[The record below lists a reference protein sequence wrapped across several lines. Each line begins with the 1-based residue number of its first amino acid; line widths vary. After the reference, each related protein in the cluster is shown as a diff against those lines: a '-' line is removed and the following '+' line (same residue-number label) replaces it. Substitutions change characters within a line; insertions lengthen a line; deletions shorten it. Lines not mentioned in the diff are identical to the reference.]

1 MKIFKARLKWA
12 FISLIAFCL
21 ALAGM
26 ALDGLALFLEPVR
39 TFSERYWTAMLKV
52 HPVVPIAGGAM
63 LMLGNDF
70 DLIEGVPPVDLQD
83 GNNDGDYVNVKNFS
97 RIGVLF
103 VSGLGTATQDPTLTI
118 QQATNN
124 SGGSVAAL
132 NFTTIF
138 RKQAAT
144 NLTGTGVWTRT
155 TQTASN
161 TYTNGT
167 SAEEVLMWYVEFDE
181 KELDIANGM
190 DHIRATVA
198 DVSGNAQPGYIM
210 YIGKPKYPS
219 APESV
224 ISPL

>member
-1 MKIFKARLKWA
+1 MKIIKARLKWV
-12 FISLIAFCL
+12 FISLVAFCL

-26 ALDGLALFLEPVR
+26 VLDGLALFLEPFR

-70 DLIEGVPPVDLQD
+70 DLIEGVPAVDLQT
-83 GNNDGDYVNVKNFS
+83 GANDGDYVNVKNFS

-103 VSGLGTATQDPTLTI
+103 VSGVGTAADDPTLTI
-118 QQATNN
+118 EQATNN
-124 SGGSVAAL
+124 SGGSVQAL
-132 NFTTIF
+132 NFTVIF

-144 NLTGTGVWTRT
+144 NLTGTGAWTRT
-155 TQTASN
+155 TQTAAN

-167 SAEEVLMWYVEFDE
+167 AAEESLMWYVEFDE
-181 KELDIANGM
+181 KELDVADGF

-198 DVSGNAQPGYIM
+198 DIGANAQPGYIM